1 MLTKHL
7 CSRMS
12 FIRLS
17 LGNFITKEG
26 RKGKKEKNERK
37 RQRKRERKEGRRK
50 GGREERKILCGFA

>member
-1 MLTKHL
+1 
-7 CSRMS
+7 MS